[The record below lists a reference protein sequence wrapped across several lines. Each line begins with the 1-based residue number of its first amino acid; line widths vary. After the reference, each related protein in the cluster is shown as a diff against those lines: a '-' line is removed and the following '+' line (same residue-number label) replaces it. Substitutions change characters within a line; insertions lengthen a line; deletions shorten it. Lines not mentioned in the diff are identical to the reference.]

1 MVRMNQMEIVNKQDG
16 LAAHDDV
23 EPDYSEIEYHYG
35 NSHYE
40 KYPVMKP
47 WVGSNY
53 LSDKHKKLLV
63 LGESHYLPK
72 ESIKSHDVDAWYSG
86 SEDSLDAEEKRW
98 IRTRQIIKKIV
109 DNNYCN
115 SAHGIFRN
123 TAKAVNLVGCQHA
136 NPLEAMNDIAFMN
149 FFQRPAENEGDSINV
164 VKKDVEVAIYVLKDV
179 IEALAPD
186 LIVFVSFKAAWYGKS
201 IVESLN
207 IPVAVTP
214 HPTCRWWN
222 KQTKKYG
229 GYGRDVIP
237 KFLTM
242 NEWYKA

>member
-1 MVRMNQMEIVNKQDG
+1 MNQMEIVNKQDG

-23 EPDYSEIEYHYG
+23 EPDCSEIEYHYG

-40 KYPVMKP
+40 KYPMMKP

-63 LGESHYLPK
+63 LGESHYLPRD
-72 ESIKSHDVDAWYSG
+72 SIKSCDVDAWYSG
-86 SEDSLDAEEKRW
+86 SGDSLDDKEEGW
-98 IRTRQIIKKIV
+98 IHTRQIIKHIV
-109 DNNYCN
+109 EHNYCN

-123 TAKAVNLVGCQHA
+123 TAKAVNSVSCQHT

>member
-1 MVRMNQMEIVNKQDG
+1 MNQMEIVNKQDG
-16 LAAHDDV
+16 LSAHDDV
-23 EPDYSEIEYHYG
+23 EPDCSEMEYHYG
-35 NSHYE
+35 NSHYK

-47 WVGSNY
+47 WVGTNY
-53 LSDKHKKLLV
+53 VSDKHKKLLV

-72 ESIKSHDVDAWYSG
+72 GSIKSCDVDAWYSG
-86 SEDSLDAEEKRW
+86 SVDSLEAEEKGW
-98 IRTRQIIKKIV
+98 IFTAEIIGKHMQE
-109 DNNYCN
+109 NFPN

-123 TAKAVNLVGCQHA
+123 TAKAVNTVGYQYA
-136 NPLEAMNDIAFMN
+136 NPSEAMNDIAFMN
-149 FFQRPAENEGDSINV
+149 FFQRPAEKTGDSINV
-164 VKKDVEVAIYVLKDV
+164 GKKDVEVAICVLKDV
-179 IEALAPD
+179 IEILAPD
-186 LIVFVSFKAAWYGKS
+186 IIVFVSCKAAWYGKS

>member
-1 MVRMNQMEIVNKQDG
+1 MEMVNKQGG
-16 LAAHDDV
+16 LSAHDDV
-23 EPDYSEIEYHYG
+23 KSDDSVMEYHYG
-35 NSHYE
+35 NSHYK

-53 LSDKHKKLLV
+53 VSDKHKKLLV
-63 LGESHYLPK
+63 LGESHYLP
-72 ESIKSHDVDAWYSG
+72 EGSTKSHDLDAWYSG
-86 SEDSLDAEEKRW
+86 SEDSLDDEEKGW
-98 IRTRQIIKKIV
+98 IHTRGIIKKNV
-109 DNNYCN
+109 EDNYCN

-123 TAKAVNLVGCQHA
+123 IAKAVNSVGCQYA
-136 NPLEAMNDIAFMN
+136 SPLEAMNDIAFMN
-149 FFQRPAENEGDSINV
+149 YFQRPAEKTGESIHV
-164 VKKDVEVAIYVLKDV
+164 GQKDVEIATSVLTDV
-179 IEALAPD
+179 IETLAPD
-186 LIVFVSFKAAWYGKS
+186 IVIFVSFKAAWHGKC

-207 IPVAVTP
+207 IPVTATP

>member
-1 MVRMNQMEIVNKQDG
+1 MNQMEIVNKQDG
-16 LAAHDDV
+16 LSAHDDV
-23 EPDYSEIEYHYG
+23 KSDDSVMKYHYG
-35 NSHYE
+35 NSHYK

-53 LSDKHKKLLV
+53 VSDKHKKLLV
-63 LGESHYLPK
+63 LGESHYLP
-72 ESIKSHDVDAWYSG
+72 EGSTKSHDLDAWYSG
-86 SEDSLDAEEKRW
+86 SVDSLDAEEQGW
-98 IRTRQIIKKIV
+98 IFTAEIIGKHMQE
-109 DNNYCN
+109 NFHN

-123 TAKAVNLVGCQHA
+123 TAKAVNTVGYQYA
-136 NPLEAMNDIAFMN
+136 NPSEAMNDIAFMN
-149 FFQRPAENEGDSINV
+149 FFQRPAEKTGDSINV
-164 VKKDVEVAIYVLKDV
+164 GKKDVEVAIYVLKDV
-179 IEALAPD
+179 IETLAPD
-186 LIVFVSFKAAWYGKS
+186 LIVFVSFKAAWYGRS

-242 NEWYKA
+242 NEWYKS